1 MSQARESSR
10 VPRSESARDGVSV
23 EGGPE
28 WGDAAIRPIGSSA
41 LIGAMWACAMG
52 LLAFG
57 VPVLIGWALAPG
69 PASAPADA
77 LRVAVHVWLAAHL
90 VPTTTAAGTIGLLP
104 LGFVFVPIALLTLVG
119 RWAARTA
126 RPRDLPDA
134 VLLAGAMSI
143 AYALVAVAIGAWA
156 STGSVS
162 SPAYAMFLAP
172 LLLASIVTTTSII
185 RCAGLGPRVRSRIR
199 DDVMAV
205 FVGGSAAVMTLVAG
219 GAALAG
225 IAFAL
230 QIDEATAVAQRLQ
243 PDAVGG
249 VLLTIVCLG
258 YVPNAAIWAAS
269 FAVGPGFAVGAGTTI
284 TPSAAESGA
293 LPAFPLLAALPAD
306 GPPPGIAAI
315 AMLLPLLAAVV
326 GGVVVARRASA
337 QTPAEHVAGLGALA
351 GLLGGV
357 LFGLLAALSGGPL
370 GDERL
375 ATLGPSAWRVA
386 LLASVALATVGA
398 ATSWAMARRRPRV
411 IVL

>member
-1 MSQARESSR
+1 MSQARET
-10 VPRSESARDGVSV
+10 PRPTRDAEERRSDEPDTLEV
-23 EGGPE
+23 
-28 WGDAAIRPIGSSA
+28 DQTTTRPIGSSA
-41 LIGAMWACAMG
+41 LIGAVWACAMG

-57 VPVLIGWALAPG
+57 VPVLIGWALASG
-69 PASAPADA
+69 PASAPGDA
-77 LRVAVHVWLAAHL
+77 LRVAVHVWLGAHL
-90 VPTTTAAGTIGLLP
+90 VPTTTPSGTIGLLP
-104 LGFVFVPIALLTLVG
+104 MGFVLIPAALLTLVS

-126 RPRDLPDA
+126 RPGDLPDA
-134 VLLAGAMSI
+134 VLLAGAMSV

-172 LLLASIVTTTSII
+172 LLLASVVTLTVIT
-185 RCAGLGPRVRSRIR
+185 RCAGLTGRIRERVRP
-199 DDVMAV
+199 DVSAV
-205 FVGGSAAVMTLVAG
+205 LAGSVAAISTVVAG

-230 QIDEATAVAQRLQ
+230 QVDEATLIAQRLQ
-243 PDAVGG
+243 PGVVGG
-249 VLLTIVCLG
+249 ILLTVVCVG

-269 FAVGPGFAVGAGTTI
+269 FALGPGFAVGAGTTVS
-284 TPSAAESGA
+284 PSAADTGA

-315 AMLLPLLAAVV
+315 AMLLPLVAGIVA
-326 GGVVVARRASA
+326 GIVVARRASA
-337 QTPAEHVAGLGALA
+337 HTPAEHIAGLGALA
-351 GLLGGV
+351 GLLAGV
-357 LFGLLAALSGGPL
+357 LFGFLAALSGGPL

-386 LLASVALATVGA
+386 VLASVALATVGA